1 MTLIELLDFYS
12 YRNDSD
18 DLTLM
23 LNDYN
28 LDNRLNKNIL
38 NMTILSELGAMRPRV
53 NDSFLFKELLENFFN
68 KYSFNITR
76 LVDTMYYD
84 YNPLTNVDYTM
95 TKDEDVNVVENTD
108 SLQNINRGVNESSER
123 DIVESNH
130 RTSDATV
137 VNTDNNTKTDNTT
150 TTTDETLEHLKS
162 AYDEVTYS
170 PDFKEIKDNQVRNT
184 GTTSTQGTGTSDI
197 DSETTSDNRTDDD
210 LTRQTNE
217 NSRKTDNVDK
227 TTDTDRLETDRVFGK
242 MGETTYQ
249 KLIEQERKLAEF
261 NIYNWIIKQMR
272 GELFLLVY

>member
-12 YRNDSD
+12 YLNGSD

-53 NDSFLFKELLENFFN
+53 NDSKLFKELLENFFN

-84 YNPLTNVDYTM
+84 YNPLTNVDYTT

-108 SLQNINRGVNESSER
+108 SLQNISRGLNESSER

-137 VNTDNNTKTDNTT
+137 VNTDSNTKTDNTT

-170 PDFKEIKDNQVRNT
+170 PDFKEIKNNQVRNT